1 MKLKGIK
8 IKPGMV
14 IITKSAKYVAF
25 PTGMSDYPIAFANIT
40 AGEWTYNITEALVEK
55 IYDLI
60 TDWVLDSGK
69 LLWSQKWNREITMSE
84 IAEKFSIPVEHL
96 RIKKE

>member
-1 MKLKGIK
+1 MKLKGIE

-14 IITKSAKYVAF
+14 IITKNARYVAF

-40 AGEWTYNITEALVEK
+40 VGEWTYNITETLVEK

-60 TDWVLDSGK
+60 TDWGLDSDELKAPCGLLNRRGK
-69 LLWSQKWNREITMSE
+69 RLVTK
-84 IAEKFSIPVEHL
+84 
-96 RIKKE
+96 IKYCDYKDL